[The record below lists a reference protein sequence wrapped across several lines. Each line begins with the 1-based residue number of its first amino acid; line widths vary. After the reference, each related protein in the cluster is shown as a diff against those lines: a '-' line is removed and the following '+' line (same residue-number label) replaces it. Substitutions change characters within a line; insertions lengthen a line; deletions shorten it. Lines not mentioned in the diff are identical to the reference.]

1 MLVERENINNVIC
14 KCLKVWSAMTLV
26 IGRMSYC
33 VYILLDPDLDP
44 IHLKVSKP
52 CLGRFLLMWIDLQ
65 AVCGTQCLRQWWCCS
80 GLQLFLNH
88 CVLCALQCSF
98 QSNLERNPQRSDVVK
113 EEEREPGQKQGLMAG
128 VFIID
133 LCRCW
138 GLIWLG
144 RRSELTHSGIWN
156 RIITWVWCR
165 TFPCPC
171 HTGSNILYK
180 LKFLSQLCTLA
191 I

>member
-14 KCLKVWSAMTLV
+14 KCLKVWCAMTLV

-33 VYILLDPDLDP
+33 VYILLDPDLDL

-113 EEEREPGQKQGLMAG
+113 EEEREPGQ
-128 VFIID
+128 FI
-133 LCRCW
+133 W
-138 GLIWLG
+138 FIWSVYHWSVQVL
-144 RRSELTHSGIWN
+144 RSYLTRPSFRTHSF
-156 RIITWVWCR
+156 RD
-165 TFPCPC
+165 
-171 HTGSNILYK
+171 LE
-180 LKFLSQLCTLA
+180 
-191 I
+191 